1 MRLRVRAS
9 IRWKMTLLYTG
20 LLAVLLAAFGL
31 YLYLSVE
38 HLMIA
43 SLTSTLH
50 ARYLQAQATAP
61 RLTAELRAT
70 GAIIGPRQLPALE
83 SLAGPGLFLQIRN
96 TAGRVVA
103 ASANLHGLVLPPP
116 QSDPDRLGQGED
128 ARVISLSDKGR

>member
-9 IRWKMTLLYTG
+9 IRWKMTLLYSG

-38 HLMIA
+38 HLMIGG
-43 SLTSTLH
+43 LTSTLH

-70 GAIIGPRQLPALE
+70 GATIGPRQLPALE
-83 SLAGPGLFLQIRN
+83 SLAGPGLFLQLRDP
-96 TAGRVVA
+96 AGRVVA
-103 ASANLHGLVLPPP
+103 VSANLHGLVLPPP
-116 QSDPDRLGQGED
+116 LRGPDRLAQGDD
-128 ARVISLSDKGR
+128 AQIR